1 MPIYTT
7 LQDPL
12 ATNDN
17 EAINA
22 TARSSGISEAITE
35 ELVSCRFTP
44 ILRWVIR

>member
-17 EAINA
+17 EAGGINA

-35 ELVSCRFTP
+35 ELVSCH
-44 ILRWVIR
+44 LHLYYAG